1 MVKNWHKNKWTNLQ
15 KDFLTLLKSL
25 EIVKKLPGGVGQVAH
40 HQASCPIL
48 LLIPTLPL
56 AFLSRLMS
64 RQCGELF
71 RSCYLNKLGI
81 FFGYI
86 LMKRQLLE
94 T

>member
-25 EIVKKLPGGVGQVAH
+25 EIVKKLPGGVGHVAH

-56 AFLSRLMS
+56 AFLSRLMR
-64 RQCGELF
+64 RQCGKRLVLLSEQTW
-71 RSCYLNKLGI
+71 YI
-81 FFGYI
+81 FWIYFDEEAI
-86 LMKRQLLE
+86 A
-94 T
+94 